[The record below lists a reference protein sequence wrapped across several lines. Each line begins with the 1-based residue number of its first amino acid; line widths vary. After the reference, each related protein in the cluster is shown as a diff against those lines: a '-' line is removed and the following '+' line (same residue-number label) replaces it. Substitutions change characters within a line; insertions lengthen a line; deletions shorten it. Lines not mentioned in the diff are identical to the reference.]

1 MIDGIDYYPREKKSN
16 NKFKLWVLFVLLMSV
31 AAYWYLDHKQSLEKP
46 KSTLIVISEP
56 EIAQAVETIPIVI
69 TPIKSKQKTP
79 QMLENLDEVMQ
90 TYNRENP

>member
-16 NKFKLWVLFVLLMSV
+16 NKFKLWVLFLLLMSV
-31 AAYWYLDHKQSLEKP
+31 ASYWYFDHKQSLEKP
-46 KSTLIVISEP
+46 RSILIVISEP

-69 TPIKSKQKTP
+69 TSIKSKQKIP